1 MNMPFRILDSMLEY
15 DPSHRACEAERG
27 LISVQHMI

>member
-1 MNMPFRILDSMLEY
+1 MLEY